1 MLCKFNILKFFKKVK
16 EDFSMHLTSSMIH
29 TFSIEEWKNAKEVIF
44 VKNEGITIFFKSQF
58 TKWMILL
65 SSSLPSVCQQLANNQ
80 DTHEI
85 MLIWNQ

>member
-1 MLCKFNILKFFKKVK
+1 
-16 EDFSMHLTSSMIH
+16 MHLTSSMIH